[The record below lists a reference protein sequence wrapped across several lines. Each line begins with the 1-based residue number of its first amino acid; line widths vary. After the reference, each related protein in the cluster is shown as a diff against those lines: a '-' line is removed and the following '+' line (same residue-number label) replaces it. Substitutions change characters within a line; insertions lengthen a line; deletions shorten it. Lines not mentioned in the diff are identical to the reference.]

1 MYSDGGYFRAWY
13 RNKEICVDGTGINN
27 IFKGSVKQEG
37 NWGNFEGVN
46 VKYEIWLYV
55 KKKDGT
61 VGWVSWGNR
70 SNWRMRGE

>member
-1 MYSDGGYFRAWY
+1 M
-13 RNKEICVDGTGINN
+13 INN